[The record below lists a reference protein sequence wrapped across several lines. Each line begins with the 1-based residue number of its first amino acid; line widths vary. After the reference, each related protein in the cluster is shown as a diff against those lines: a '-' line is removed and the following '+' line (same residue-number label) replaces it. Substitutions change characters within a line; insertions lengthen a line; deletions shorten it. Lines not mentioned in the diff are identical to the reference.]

1 MKVIFLDVDGVL
13 NNADTKDRSPSGYKG
28 VSGEMI
34 RNLREIV
41 RKTGAQIILSSDW
54 RLIRDD
60 KVHGKDYR
68 YLVRKLRFIGGLKL
82 SGHTD
87 DISWRYRGTDKR
99 RTDKESILKKRETCQ
114 MKSILIKDTTREER
128 EKIVLESIGNISGSC
143 DGCAAGLADMYQD
156 YIDGKREIHDIN
168 MLRSPEEWAAYTPEQ
183 EKAFIRANYDNQ
195 NNLLIDGYDTV
206 GISKP
211 MQE

>member
-28 VSGEMI
+28 VSGELI

-87 DISWRYRGTDKR
+87 DISWRYRGT
-99 RTDKESILKKRETCQ
+99 E
-114 MKSILIKDTTREER
+114 
-128 EKIVLESIGNISGSC
+128 
-143 DGCAAGLADMYQD
+143 
-156 YIDGKREIHDIN
+156 
-168 MLRSPEEWAAYTPEQ
+168 
-183 EKAFIRANYDNQ
+183 
-195 NNLLIDGYDTV
+195 
-206 GISKP
+206 ISKYLDDHP
-211 MQE
+211 EIKEYVILDDLPFTDFYHKGHLEHLVLTDDKNGLTGKDIERAVRILQGEEVTPCDSRFFL